1 MRNFS
6 YLCKLKK
13 KHTDIDRMVM
23 ESHFWDSLERESSPL
38 LSDME
43 RQDYETRI
51 AQLNETIRQNNE
63 LVNRLIDQL
72 KEQGQKTDKAEQ
84 KVEKLERRIEELLDE
99 IMQLNKRIKDLIDRD
114 KCHRKMSMG
123 KKSLNKRNGRR
134 KIFCNNIWLV

>member
-1 MRNFS
+1 
-6 YLCKLKK
+6 
-13 KHTDIDRMVM
+13 M
-23 ESHFWDSLERESSPL
+23 ESHFWESLERESSPL

-114 KCHRKMSMG
+114 KCHRKMFMG